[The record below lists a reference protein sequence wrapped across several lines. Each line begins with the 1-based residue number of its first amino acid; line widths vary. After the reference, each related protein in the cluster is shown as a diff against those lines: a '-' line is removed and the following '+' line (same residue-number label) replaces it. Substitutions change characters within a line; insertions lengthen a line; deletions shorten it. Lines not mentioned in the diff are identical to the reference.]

1 MREQCDKVSL
11 KKKQDFRLSMLS
23 VGGKQGCLHMR

>member
-1 MREQCDKVSL
+1 MKEQCHKMSL
-11 KKKQDFRLSMLS
+11 KKKQDVRLSMSS

>member
-11 KKKQDFRLSMLS
+11 KKKQYLRLSMLS
-23 VGGKQGCLHMR
+23 VGETRVVCT

>member
-11 KKKQDFRLSMLS
+11 KKKQSLRLSMLS
-23 VGGKQGCLHMR
+23 VGENRVVCT